1 MYKTLYEQMNVQTI
15 QWCVQDIICAEAVV
29 HRCSI
34 GHRFLKKL
42 GKLTGKVIPSKNC
55 RPGLQLCK
63 KKDTNETVFL
73 SVFQSLSVGALQTHH
88 EYSTRNT
95 RNVFLG
101 WFVISSVWVA
111 YLCSSKVVCPFIS
124 VAILPLSSIEFIAI
138 IVIYVKVRSGW
149 PDEP

>member
-1 MYKTLYEQMNVQTI
+1 MCARHHLCRSSRSQVLYRASV
-15 QWCVQDIICAEAVV
+15 
-29 HRCSI
+29 
-34 GHRFLKKL
+34 LKKL
-42 GKLTGKVIPSKNC
+42 AKLTGKVIPSKNC

-95 RNVFLG
+95 RDVFLG

-111 YLCSSKVVCPFIS
+111 YLYSSKVVYPFIS
-124 VAILPLSSIEFIAI
+124 VAILPFIVNWIYSHDCYLCQSS
-138 IVIYVKVRSGW
+138 K
-149 PDEP
+149 

>member
-1 MYKTLYEQMNVQTI
+1 MCARHHLCRSSRSQVLYRASV
-15 QWCVQDIICAEAVV
+15 
-29 HRCSI
+29 
-34 GHRFLKKL
+34 LKKL
-42 GKLTGKVIPSKNC
+42 AKLTGKVIPSKNC

-95 RNVFLG
+95 RDVFLG

-111 YLCSSKVVCPFIS
+111 YLYSSKVVYPFIS
-124 VAILPLSSIEFIAI
+124 VAIFPFIVHWIYSHDCYLCQSS
-138 IVIYVKVRSGW
+138 K
-149 PDEP
+149 